1 MDGGDGVEHDAVG
14 AAGKEP
20 RHGNDTSGA
29 QNILA
34 SDPLILNSDVI
45 TWSKRSQDLD

>member
-1 MDGGDGVEHDAVG
+1 MDSGDGVEHDAVG
-14 AAGKEP
+14 TAGEEP

-34 SDPLILNSDVI
+34 SDPLILNGDVI
-45 TWSKRSQDLD
+45 T